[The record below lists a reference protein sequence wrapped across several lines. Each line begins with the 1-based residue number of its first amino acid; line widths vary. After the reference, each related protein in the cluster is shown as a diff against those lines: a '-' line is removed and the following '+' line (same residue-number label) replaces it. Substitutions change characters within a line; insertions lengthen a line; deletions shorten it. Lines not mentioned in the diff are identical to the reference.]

1 MFYLVN
7 LFSRVNHYQA
17 ITQQDGNQVYL
28 LVTLKCSKYMM
39 SEHLHTAG
47 SIIAIDQHIEREEH
61 WLASD
66 LEALLTSLDDIVF
79 ELNEEKI
86 FTRVWCNDDS
96 LLFIPREQIIGRS
109 INAVLGPE
117 GALFDSLVDSLLE
130 SGIPQ
135 ELEYKDHRPQVNKWF
150 RMRISLIKR
159 GWHYSGRC
167 IMVVI
172 KDITHYKAAEQELIH
187 AKEAAEQAA
196 KARSEFLSVMSHEI
210 RTPLNGII
218 GIANLLEETSQH
230 ASLVHSLKYSAHHL
244 LALINDI
251 LDFSKIE
258 AGKVELEHIPLDL
271 RSLIKDIESNYQP
284 LAKSKHIRLYT
295 SIDPDL
301 PAGLCGDPVRL
312 GQILNNLI
320 NNAIKFT
327 HRGSVF
333 IEAHLVTMD
342 AQQATIGFC
351 VRDTGIGIEKEM
363 QASIFDSFV
372 QAQKA
377 TTRKH
382 GGTGLGL
389 AITKSLV
396 ELHNSH
402 ILLESE
408 PGQGTAFRFNITFK
422 LLPPAQQPCPHQH
435 QQQLQEWLKHK
446 QLLIVE
452 DNSINAMVLGFQL
465 QRTGAVTA
473 TATNGKE
480 AVEKMQQQHFDGI
493 ILDLHM
499 PEMDGYDTIPFIR
512 QIQPHA
518 FIIALTAD
526 VIPEVKEK
534 LKRMQVNAIL
544 HKPYDAAA
552 LYRILSKLAGIGL

>member
-1 MFYLVN
+1 
-7 LFSRVNHYQA
+7 
-17 ITQQDGNQVYL
+17 
-28 LVTLKCSKYMM
+28 MM

-47 SIIAIDQHIEREEH
+47 SMLTYENHDLEIEEH

-79 ELNEEKI
+79 ELNEQKV
-86 FTRVWCNDDS
+86 FTRVWCNDDT
-96 LLFIPREQIIGRS
+96 LLFIPREQITGRS
-109 INAVLGPE
+109 INAVLGPQ
-117 GALFDSLVDSLLE
+117 GAIFSSLMDELLE
-130 SGIPQ
+130 TGIPR
-135 ELEYKDHRPQVNKWF
+135 ELEYPDHRPEMSRWF
-150 RMRISLIKR
+150 RMRITLIQR
-159 GWHYSGRC
+159 GRHYSGRR

-172 KDITHYKAAEQELIH
+172 KDITHYKTAQLELIN
-187 AKEAAEQAA
+187 AKEAAEKAA
-196 KARSEFLSVMSHEI
+196 RARSEFLSIMSHEI

-218 GIANLLEETSQH
+218 GIANLLEETTQH
-230 ASLVHSLKYSAHHL
+230 ASLVRSLKYSAHHL
-244 LALINDI
+244 LTLINDI
-251 LDFSKIE
+251 LDFSKID

-271 RSLIKDIESNYQP
+271 KSLIKDIESNYQP

-301 PAGLCGDPVRL
+301 PATLCGDPVRL
-312 GQILNNLI
+312 GQIMNNLI

-327 HRGSVF
+327 QRGGVF
-333 IEAHLVTMD
+333 IEVHLVSQEPET
-342 AQQATIGFC
+342 AIISFC
-351 VRDTGIGIEKEM
+351 VKDTGIGIEKEM
-363 QASIFDSFV
+363 QTRIFESFV
-372 QAQKA
+372 QAQTA
-377 TTRKH
+377 TTRQH

-402 ILLESE
+402 IIVESE
-408 PGQGTAFRFNITFK
+408 PGHGTAFRFNITFT
-422 LLPPAQQPCPHQH
+422 LLPATEQAGPHYN
-435 QQQLQEWLKHK
+435 QLQLQDWLKHK

-452 DNSINAMVLGFQL
+452 DNSINAMVLGYQL
-465 QRTGAVTA
+465 QRTGAATV

-499 PEMDGYDTIPFIR
+499 PEMDGYDTIPFIK
-512 QIQPHA
+512 QLQPHA

-534 LKRMQVNAIL
+534 LKRLQVNAIL
-544 HKPYDAAA
+544 HKPYDATA
-552 LYRILSKLAGIGL
+552 LYRILSKLAGI

>member
-1 MFYLVN
+1 
-7 LFSRVNHYQA
+7 
-17 ITQQDGNQVYL
+17 
-28 LVTLKCSKYMM
+28 MM

-47 SIIAIDQHIEREEH
+47 SIIARNKREVEIEEH

-79 ELNEEKI
+79 ELNEQKI

-109 INAVLGPE
+109 IEDVLGPE
-117 GALFDSLVDSLLE
+117 GAVFNSLVDCLLE

-135 ELEYKDHRPQVNKWF
+135 ELEYKDYRPQLNKWF
-150 RMRISLIKR
+150 RMRMSLLKR
-159 GWHYSGRC
+159 RWHYSGRC

-172 KDITHYKAAEQELIH
+172 KDITHYKTAQLELIH
-187 AKEAAEQAA
+187 AKEAAEAA
-196 KARSEFLSVMSHEI
+196 ARTRSEFLSVMSHEI

-218 GIANLLEETSQH
+218 GIANLLEETSEH
-230 ASLVHSLKYSAHHL
+230 APLVHSLKYSAHHL
-244 LALINDI
+244 LTLINDI

-271 RSLIKDIESNYQP
+271 KNLIKDIESNYQP
-284 LAKSKHIRLYT
+284 LAKAKHIRLYT
-295 SIDPDL
+295 SVDPDL
-301 PAGLCGDPVRL
+301 PSTLCGDPVRL

-327 HRGSVF
+327 QRGGVF
-333 IEAHLVTMD
+333 IEAQLVS
-342 AQQATIGFC
+342 QEATAATVNFC
-351 VRDTGIGIEKEM
+351 VRDTGIGIEKAM
-363 QASIFDSFV
+363 QAQIFESFV
-372 QAQKA
+372 QAQSA
-377 TTRKH
+377 TTRQH

-402 ILLESE
+402 ITVESE
-408 PGQGTAFRFNITFK
+408 PGQGTAFRFNVTFTM
-422 LLPPAQQPCPHQH
+422 LPATQQPCHH
-435 QQQLQEWLKHK
+435 HNQQLLQKWLEHK

-465 QRTGAVTA
+465 QRTGAITA

-534 LKRMQVNAIL
+534 LKRLQVNAVL
-544 HKPYDAAA
+544 HKPYDATS
-552 LYRILSKLAGIGL
+552 LYRILSKLAGIPN

>member
-1 MFYLVN
+1 MSDPL
-7 LFSRVNHYQA
+7 HMA
-17 ITQQDGNQVYL
+17 GNMVACDKQEAE
-28 LVTLKCSKYMM
+28 T
-39 SEHLHTAG
+39 
-47 SIIAIDQHIEREEH
+47 EEH

-96 LLFIPREQIIGRS
+96 LLFTPREQIIGRS
-109 INAVLGPE
+109 LHAVLGPQSTV
-117 GALFDSLVDSLLE
+117 FSSLMDELLE
-130 SGIPQ
+130 TGIPQ
-135 ELEYKDHRPQVNKWF
+135 ELEYPDHRPEVNKWF
-150 RMRISLIKR
+150 RLRISLIKR

-172 KDITHYKAAEQELIH
+172 KDITHYKNAQQELIN
-187 AKEAAEQAA
+187 AKEAAEKAA
-196 KARSEFLSVMSHEI
+196 RARSEFLSVMSHEI

-230 ASLVHSLKYSAHHL
+230 ASLVHSLKYSAQHL
-244 LALINDI
+244 LTLINDI

-271 RSLIKDIESNYQP
+271 KTLIQDIESNYQP

-301 PAGLCGDPVRL
+301 PPALCGDPVRL

-327 HRGSVF
+327 HSGGVF
-333 IEAHLVTMD
+333 IEAHLLSQDSGT
-342 AQQATIGFC
+342 ATVQFC
-351 VRDTGIGIEKEM
+351 VRDTGIGIEKAM
-363 QASIFDSFV
+363 QDRIFESFV
-372 QAQKA
+372 QAQHA
-377 TTRKH
+377 TTTRQH

-402 ILLESE
+402 ITVESE
-408 PGQGTAFRFNITFK
+408 PGQGTAFRFDITFH
-422 LLPPAQQPCPHQH
+422 LLRTAGKPCPPYHQPE
-435 QQQLQEWLKHK
+435 LQDWLKHK

-452 DNSINAMVLGFQL
+452 DNSINAMVLGYQL
-465 QRTGAVTA
+465 QRTGAATI

-480 AVEKMQQQHFDGI
+480 AVEKMQQHHFDGI

-499 PEMDGYDTIPFIR
+499 PEMDGYDTIPFIKK
-512 QIQPHA
+512 IQPHA

-534 LKRMQVNAIL
+534 LQHLQVNAIL
-544 HKPYDAAA
+544 HKPYDASA
-552 LYRILSKLAGIGL
+552 LYRILCRLAGITN

>member
-1 MFYLVN
+1 
-7 LFSRVNHYQA
+7 
-17 ITQQDGNQVYL
+17 
-28 LVTLKCSKYMM
+28 MM
-39 SEHLHTAG
+39 SDHLHMTGTMVAYDKHDVE
-47 SIIAIDQHIEREEH
+47 IEEH

-79 ELNEEKI
+79 ELNEQRI

-117 GALFDSLVDSLLE
+117 GAVFTSLIDKLVE
-130 SGIPQ
+130 SGVPQ
-135 ELEYKDHRPQVNKWF
+135 ELEYQDLRPQVDKWF

-159 GWHYSGRC
+159 GWHFSGRC

-172 KDITHYKAAEQELIH
+172 KDITHYKTAQLELIN

-196 KARSEFLSVMSHEI
+196 RARSEFLSIMSHEI

-218 GIANLLEETSQH
+218 GIANLLEETIQH
-230 ASLVHSLKYSAHHL
+230 ASLVRSLKYSAHHL
-244 LALINDI
+244 LTLINDI

-258 AGKVELEHIPLDL
+258 AGKVELEHIPLNL
-271 RSLIKDIESNYQP
+271 KSLIRDIESNYQP
-284 LAKSKHIRLYT
+284 LAKAKQIRLYT
-295 SIDPDL
+295 SVDPDL
-301 PAGLCGDPVRL
+301 PDNLCGDPVRL
-312 GQILNNLI
+312 GQIMNNLI

-327 HRGSVF
+327 QRGGVF
-333 IEAHLVTMD
+333 IEAQLVSQDTGS
-342 AQQATIGFC
+342 ATIGFC
-351 VRDTGIGIEKEM
+351 IRDTGIGIEKDM
-363 QASIFDSFV
+363 QSRIFESFV
-372 QAQKA
+372 QAQSA
-377 TTRKH
+377 TTRQH

-402 ILLESE
+402 IAVESE
-408 PGQGTAFRFNITFK
+408 PGQGTAFRFNITFN
-422 LLPPAQQPCPHQH
+422 LLPPAEQPCPHHNQL
-435 QQQLQEWLKHK
+435 QLQEWLKHK

-465 QRTGAVTA
+465 QRTGAATV
-473 TATNGKE
+473 TATNGRE
-480 AVEKMQQQHFDGI
+480 AVEKMQQQYFDGI

-534 LKRMQVNAIL
+534 LNRLQVNAIL
-544 HKPYDAAA
+544 HKPYDAAS
-552 LYRILSKLAGIGL
+552 LYRILSRLAGI

>member
-1 MFYLVN
+1 
-7 LFSRVNHYQA
+7 
-17 ITQQDGNQVYL
+17 
-28 LVTLKCSKYMM
+28 M
-39 SEHLHTAG
+39 SEHLHIAG
-47 SIIAIDQHIEREEH
+47 SMIAIDQPELEKEEH

-79 ELNEEKI
+79 ELSEQKI

-96 LLFIPREQIIGRS
+96 LLFIPREQLIGRS

-117 GALFDSLVDSLLE
+117 GAAFNAMADSLLA
-130 SGIPQ
+130 SGIAQ
-135 ELEYKDHRPQVNKWF
+135 ELEYKDHRPNMHKWF
-150 RMRISLIKR
+150 RVRLSLIKR

-172 KDITHYKAAEQELIH
+172 KDITHYKTAQLELIH
-187 AKEAAEQAA
+187 AKEAAEAAA

-218 GIANLLEETSQH
+218 GIANLLEETTQH

-244 LALINDI
+244 LGLINDI

-271 RSLIKDIESNYQP
+271 KSLIKDIESNYQP

-301 PAGLCGDPVRL
+301 PEGLCGDPVRL

-327 HRGSVF
+327 QRGGVF
-333 IEAHLVTMD
+333 IEVQLLSQDSSHASV
-342 AQQATIGFC
+342 GFC

-363 QASIFDSFV
+363 QDRIFESFV
-372 QAQKA
+372 QAQSA

-402 ILLESE
+402 ICVESE
-408 PGQGTAFRFNITFK
+408 PGQGTAFRFNINFT
-422 LLPPAQQPCPHQH
+422 LLPPAQQPCPHEQ
-435 QQQLQEWLKHK
+435 QQQLQKWLEHK

-465 QRTGAVTA
+465 QRTGAATI
-473 TATNGKE
+473 TATNGRE

-512 QIQPHA
+512 QMQPQA

-534 LKRMQVNAIL
+534 LKRLQVSAIL
-544 HKPYDAAA
+544 HKPYDATS
-552 LYRILSKLAGIGL
+552 LYRTLSKLAGL